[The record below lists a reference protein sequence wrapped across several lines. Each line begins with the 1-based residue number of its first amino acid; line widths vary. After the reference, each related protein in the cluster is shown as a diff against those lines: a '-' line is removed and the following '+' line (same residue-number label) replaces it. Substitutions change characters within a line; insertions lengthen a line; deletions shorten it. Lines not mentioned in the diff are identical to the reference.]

1 MAEANGGRLRM
12 RYSWESRLRAVRL
25 VVEGGLSVTAAAAG
39 RGVARS
45 TLYRWLQRYRAE
57 GEAGLRDRSSRPR
70 RSPRRT
76 PAALERRIL
85 ALRAETRAGPL
96 TVGRVV
102 GVAPSTVGNVLRR
115 HGCSRLPREPR
126 PPVQRYERPCPGD
139 LPHIEIKQL
148 TRFARPGWRALG
160 DGRKRSPGAGVEYAH
175 IAVDDYTRL
184 AYGEVLPSKNGRDA
198 AAWFATLDISLR
210 EVLTDN
216 GGGYRTRGWAAQCA
230 ALGLRRLYTRPY
242 RPQTNGKAERFI
254 QTLTRG
260 WAHRL
265 GLPTQRR
272 PQPGPAQL
280 AALVQPPPPPRRPH
294 AAPTPPS
301 AASLPFSASRRS
313 WAMTGRRGHFAGR
326 YVAGVGKGDS
336 DGEHSGL
343 GGDRGGRA
351 LGVPARECGG
361 G

>member
-1 MAEANGGRLRM
+1 MTEANGGRLRM

-39 RGVARS
+39 QGVARS
-45 TLYRWLQRYRAE
+45 PLYRWLQRYRAE

-85 ALRAETRAGPL
+85 ALREETRAGPL

-139 LPHIEIKQL
+139 LLHIDIKQL
-148 TRFARPGWRALG
+148 TRFERPGWRALG

-198 AAWFATLDISLR
+198 AAFLGRAAAWFATLDISLR

-216 GGGYRTRGWAAQCA
+216 GGCYRTRGWAAQCA

-260 WAHRL
+260 WAHGWAYPHSAARNQA
-265 GLPTQRR
+265 LPSW
-272 PQPGPAQL
+272 L
-280 AALVQPPPPPRRPH
+280 HWYNHHRPH
-294 AAPTPPS
+294 AA
-301 AASLPFSASRRS
+301 
-313 WAMTGRRGHFAGR
+313 
-326 YVAGVGKGDS
+326 
-336 DGEHSGL
+336 L
-343 GGDRGGRA
+343 GGFPPILRVPQV
-351 LGVPARECGG
+351 LGYDT
-361 G
+361 